1 MEEIRIVVEGEEKR
15 VDIALSERIKEISR
29 SEIKKNII
37 DGNLKVNDKIIKKAS
52 YKVKAGDIIEFKI
65 NDKPDFELKPQEIPL
80 KIVYEDNE
88 VMVVDKESGVVV
100 HPGAGNYE
108 NTLVNALISLR
119 PEIAK
124 VGGEK
129 RPGIVHRLDK
139 DTSGLILIAKKND
152 VYLELQKQFSE
163 RKIEKSY
170 VLIVKGSFEKK
181 RGKIEFPI
189 GRSTKN
195 RKKISSKT
203 NKPRE
208 AITFYKVRFQ
218 KKGFSL
224 VEAFP
229 KTGRT
234 HQIRVHFSESG
245 KPIIGDPLY
254 GSAKKYFPRLA
265 LHSRKIVF
273 FHPIKKHFLCV
284 KTPIPEEFLD
294 FFRKIGRTFN

>member
-1 MEEIRIVVEGEEKR
+1 MKEKQFIVKGEEKR
-15 VDIALSERIKEISR
+15 VDIFLSKNIDDISR
-29 SEIKKNII
+29 SEIKREIVE
-37 DGNLKVNDKIIKKAS
+37 GNLKVNGEIIRKAS
-52 YKVKAGDIIEFKI
+52 FKVKEGDAIEFRIREKS
-65 NDKPDFELKPQEIPL
+65 KFELKPQKIPL
-80 KIVYEDNE
+80 KIVYEDKDLLII
-88 VMVVDKESGVVV
+88 DKESGIVV

-108 NTLVNALISLR
+108 NTLVNALLSLR

-139 DTSGLILIAKKND
+139 DTSGLILIAKKNS
-152 VYLELQKQFSE
+152 VYLDLQKQFSE
-163 RKIEKSY
+163 RIIEKSY
-170 VLIVKGSFEKK
+170 ILISKGHFEKK
-181 RGKIEFPI
+181 YGEINIPI
-189 GRSTKN
+189 GRSIKN

-203 NKPRE
+203 NKARQ
-208 AITFYKVRFQ
+208 ALTFYKVRFQ

-224 VEAFP
+224 IEAFP

-245 KPIIGDPLY
+245 KPIIGDPIY

-273 FHPIKKHFLCV
+273 FHPTKKHFFCV
-284 KTPIPEEFLD
+284 KTAIPKEFLD
-294 FFRKIGRTFN
+294 FFKKL